1 MQGRLKILILAI
13 VVVAT
18 MAPAAAQTNSK
29 AGQITLVAIMPEALK
44 MSFNA
49 GDAAHF
55 AAAIN
60 TAESPVVATT
70 VSTAWWLAPGRAKV
84 VTSAYIKHPATP
96 VLIALD
102 TRLTAS
108 PLADSSFI
116 DAHPYEFRLPQPV
129 ASTSI
134 SQIDSMTIMD
144 DKRVSSSTTNLCTP
158 NDPTANLPSD
168 TSLRTLA
175 IQVQPVL

>member
-13 VVVAT
+13 VVAAT
-18 MAPAAAQTNSK
+18 MTPAAAQTNSK

-60 TAESPVVATT
+60 TAESRVATT

-84 VTSAYIKHPATP
+84 VTSAYIKYPAAP
-96 VLIALD
+96 VQIALD
-102 TRLTAS
+102 ARLTAS
-108 PLADSSFI
+108 PLAYGSFI
-116 DAHPYEFRLPQPV
+116 GAHPYEFRLPRPV

-134 SQIDSMTIMD
+134 SRINSMTIMD
-144 DKRVSSSTTNLCTP
+144 GT
-158 NDPTANLPSD
+158 
-168 TSLRTLA
+168 
-175 IQVQPVL
+175 